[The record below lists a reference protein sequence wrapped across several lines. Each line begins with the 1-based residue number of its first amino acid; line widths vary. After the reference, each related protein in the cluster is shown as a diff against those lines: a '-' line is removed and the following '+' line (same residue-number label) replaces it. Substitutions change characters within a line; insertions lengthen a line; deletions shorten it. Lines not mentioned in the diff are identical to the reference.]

1 MSTTKAEQSLI
12 VLGAGVVGLTIAY
25 LAALADDVSF
35 DIKVIARDL
44 PEDTD
49 FSQAWSSPYGGA
61 NWSPMELGGENER
74 VRKWEEKTF
83 NKLWDMIPTGLV
95 KLLPTR
101 LYTAQSRDDKVSDLW
116 WKDLVRNIRVLP
128 PSDIPE
134 PFKAG
139 VAFDTVSVNPSEYLP
154 WLQSELISRG
164 VTFERRNVASLDE
177 LRSLVGPDGMLVNAS
192 ALGSRSIIG
201 VQDTKLYPIRGQTI
215 LVHAPGLQECLL
227 VYSATEEATYI
238 IPRPGKGQPDTA
250 ILGGT
255 FQPGNWDTSLDM
267 QIARGIFDRC
277 AALAPCLK
285 SAESRILKYYVGL
298 RPERKGGPR
307 VELEQIALPLQSTDG
322 LIPWN
327 GSPTSDRD
335 GEQSMLVVHAYG
347 FGPGGFQ
354 RSWGAAEEVL
364 ELVKAQVALKHNT

>member
-1 MSTTKAEQSLI
+1 MSTTKAEQSLV
-12 VLGAGVVGLTIAY
+12 VLGAGVLGLTIAY

-35 DIKVIARDL
+35 NIKVIARDL

-49 FSQAWSSPYGGA
+49 SQAWASPYAGA
-61 NWSPMELGGENER
+61 NWSPMELGGRDER

-95 KLLPTR
+95 KLLHTKV
-101 LYTAQSRDDKVSDLW
+101 YSAQRENVSDLW
-116 WKDLVRNIRVLP
+116 WKDLVQNIRVLS
-128 PSDIPE
+128 PSDVPE

-139 VAFDTVSVNPSEYLP
+139 VAFDTVSVNPTEYLP

-164 VTFERRNVASLDE
+164 VTFERRNVRSLDE
-177 LRSLVGPDGMLVNAS
+177 LRSLVGPDGILVNAS
-192 ALGSRSIIG
+192 SLGSRSIIG
-201 VQDTKLYPIRGQTI
+201 VEDTKLYPIRGQTI
-215 LVHAPGLQECLL
+215 LVHAPGLQECLI
-227 VYSATEEATYI
+227 VDQGTEEPTYI

-285 SAESRILKYYVGL
+285 SAESKILKHNVGL
-298 RPERKGGPR
+298 RPGRDGGPR
-307 VELEQIALPLQSTDG
+307 VELERIALPLQSTHD

-327 GSPTSDRD
+327 GNPTSDR
-335 GEQSMLVVHAYG
+335 EQSMLVVHAYG
-347 FGPGGFQ
+347 FGPAGFQ

-364 ELVKAQVALKHNT
+364 ELMKAQVALKHNN

>member
-1 MSTTKAEQSLI
+1 MI
-12 VLGAGVVGLTIAY
+12 GLTIAY

-35 DIKVIARDL
+35 NIKVIARDL
-44 PEDTD
+44 PDDTD
-49 FSQAWSSPYGGA
+49 SSQAWSSPYAGA
-61 NWSPMELGGENER
+61 NWSPMELGGKDER
-74 VRKWEEKTF
+74 VKKWEEKTF
-83 NKLWDMIPTGLV
+83 DKLWDMIPTGLV

-101 LYTAQSRDDKVSDLW
+101 LYIAQTRDNKVSDLW
-116 WKDLVRNIRVLP
+116 WKDLVRNIRVIS

-164 VTFERRNVASLDE
+164 VTFERRNVRSLDD
-177 LRSLVGPDGMLVNAS
+177 LRSLVGPDGILVNAS

-227 VYSATEEATYI
+227 VYSTTEESTYI
-238 IPRPGKGQPDTA
+238 IPRPGKGQRDTA

-255 FQPGNWDTSLDM
+255 FQHGNWDTSLDM

-285 SAESRILKYYVGL
+285 SAESRILKCYVGL
-298 RPERKGGPR
+298 RPEREGGPR
-307 VELEQIALPLQSTDG
+307 VELEQVVLPLQSTDD

-327 GSPTSDRD
+327 GTPTSDRD
-335 GEQSMLVVHAYG
+335 CEQSMLVVHAYG
-347 FGPGGFQ
+347 FGPAGFQ

-364 ELVKAQVALKHNT
+364 ELVKAQVALKHNI